1 MSQRLALGTVQFG
14 LPYGIANA
22 TGQVARDDAAAILR
36 DASSAGVDMLD
47 TAIGYGDSERRLG
60 EIGVA
65 GWRIVSKLSGIPES
79 CVDVES
85 WAHDSVDGTLARLR
99 VSALHGLLL
108 HRSLELCGPRGDEL
122 RRALESVRASGKV
135 AKIGVSVY
143 GPDELDAL
151 AGMGP
156 FDLVQAP
163 FNVFDRR
170 MQTSGWLARLSSG
183 GTEIHTRSAFLQG
196 LMLMPESE
204 RPARFRRW
212 QPLWTA
218 WSQWLAAEG
227 ATPLE
232 ACLRFVLSEP
242 LIDRVIVG
250 VDRVGQLRE
259 ILGTL
264 DRPAL
269 VPPTSLASDDPDLI
283 NPARWSS
290 N

>member
-1 MSQRLALGTVQFG
+1 MSQRVALGTVQFG

-36 DASSAGVDMLD
+36 DALSAGVDMLD

-65 GWRIVSKLSGIPES
+65 GWRIVSKLPAIPES
-79 CVDVES
+79 CADVES
-85 WAHDSVDGTLARLR
+85 WAHESIDGTLARLR
-99 VSALHGLLL
+99 VSKLHGLLL
-108 HRSLELCGPRGDEL
+108 HRSQELCGPRGAEL

-143 GPDELDAL
+143 GPEELDAL
-151 AGMGP
+151 TGSGP

-163 FNVFDRR
+163 FNVLDRR
-170 MQTSGWLARLSSG
+170 LQTSGWLARLSAG

-196 LMLMPESE
+196 LLLMPESE
-204 RPARFRRW
+204 RPARFLRW
-212 QPLWTA
+212 QPLWKA
-218 WSQWLAAEG
+218 WGDWLAIERT
-227 ATPLE
+227 TPLE
-232 ACLRFVLSEP
+232 ACLRFVLSER

-264 DRPAL
+264 NLSPL
-269 VPPTSLASDDPDLI
+269 VPPAALASDDPDLI
-283 NPARWSS
+283 NPSRWSS